1 MPSMAV
7 CGLGIALFTIALVL
21 HAWRLKRYKI
31 WYFST
36 VLVATFMEIL
46 GYIFRTL
53 SSRKDP
59 YAVSYFVAQVRYAT
73 IFELENCLLIV

>member
-1 MPSMAV
+1 MPSIAV
-7 CGLGIALFTIALVL
+7 CSLGIVLFFGAFVFHT
-21 HAWRLKRYKI
+21 WRLKRHRI

-59 YAVSYFVAQVRYAT
+59 YAVSYFVAQVCCAT
-73 IFELENCLLIV
+73 ILELEDCLLTV